1 LLTAYIHYCSYSEWI
16 FDMQELEQAI
26 RERAY
31 HMWMEAGCP
40 DGNADAFWLGAQREV
55 LAASLASIAL
65 RRSAE
70 RPDPIRCG
78 V

>member
-1 LLTAYIHYCSYSEWI
+1 MD

-55 LAASLASIAL
+55 LAASLASIARVIIADVVEKKPV
-65 RRSAE
+65 RRSKAVASSKK
-70 RPDPIRCG
+70 RRAA
-78 V
+78 